1 MTRIA
6 ATLFRAL
13 TPAGSTSISEVR
25 PDALGRTTLM
35 AVLLVG
41 GLLATPAAAQEFI
54 VGGQSLGDGH
64 TEAVATGD
72 LDGDGD
78 TDLVLGNGSPFEIDS
93 PNTVWLNDGTGTFT
107 DTGQSLGTT
116 DTQDLALVDVNG
128 DQDLDLI
135 ASNGTSDNEFG
146 GAPNK
151 VWLNDG
157 TGTFTDSGQEL
168 GNFDTG
174 GIAIADV
181 DGDSDQDVVA
191 GREGSSDSNY
201 VWFNDGSGTF
211 SGGDQFIGDGLTNDV
226 ALADVDGDGDPDLL
240 AGNNQGLSGSRN
252 VLWLN
257 DGDGTFTESSQTF
270 EFTSTYAVVFA
281 DLNGDGA
288 PDIVDGVRGSAS
300 GNEAWMNDGNGDF
313 TKAQSFGGVAYT
325 VSLAVGDLDGDGDP
339 DLVEGN
345 STFSAGQP
353 NRVWTNDNGTFTN
366 TGQSLGEGET
376 YGLATADTDGD
387 GDTDFVAGNG
397 GGSSDGAPSRVWLNQ
412 SGGGN
417 QPPTAAADTFSTPAG
432 QTLTVGPPGVLGNDT
447 DPDGDA
453 LAASL
458 VSGVANGSLTLG
470 ANGSVEYTP
479 DTGFA
484 GTDQFAYEATD
495 GSAADTAT
503 ATIDVQADS
512 TVRTIPLA
520 DGWSLVA
527 VPLQTEA
534 PSFGAVLS
542 PCFSG
547 FFFEPGVGYQPV
559 ADGDPLPP
567 GQGLFANCSG
577 GSVEVTGTRV
587 DTPTVAVESGWNLVG
602 PFADPVAAGSVG
614 STPEGIVQTPFFGFA
629 GGYQAADTL
638 RPGRGYWVKAT
649 ESGTLDLSG
658 GAGNAAASVATAR
671 PQSGSGAQ
679 PRVRLR
685 WTDATGRSAT
695 LRLAAEASGPERA
708 RHALP
713 PVPPSGMFDVRFEGG
728 RSLAAGPGLH
738 AVETQGLRPPV
749 TVEWVGAGEGR
760 SVRLRQ
766 EGTEARLTP
775 ASPSVTLSTAGDIAV
790 GLEAGPTTFRLERPA
805 PNPASERAAL
815 EYALPEPTEVNIG
828 LYDVLGRRV
837 AQVVDARKTT
847 GQHEAELRTAS
858 LPSGTYFV
866 RMQAGSVTKTRRLS
880 VVH

>member
-1 MTRIA
+1 M
-6 ATLFRAL
+6 
-13 TPAGSTSISEVR
+13 SIPKARLS
-25 PDALGRTTLM
+25 PLHGTTLI

-41 GLLATPAAAQEFI
+41 GLLATPAAAQEF
-54 VGGQSLGDGH
+54 VDSGQSLGDGH

-72 LDGDGD
+72 LNGDGHP
-78 TDLVLGNGSPFEIDS
+78 DLVVGNGSVFDIDT
-93 PNTVWLNDGTGTFT
+93 PNTVWLNDGTGTLT
-107 DTGQSLGTT
+107 NTGQSLGTAH
-116 DTQDLALVDVNG
+116 TQDLALVDVDDDG
-128 DQDLDLI
+128 DLDLI
-135 ASNGTSDNEFG
+135 AANGMPDGESG
-146 GAPNK
+146 GETNK

-157 TGTFTDSGQEL
+157 TGSFTDTGQ
-168 GNFDTG
+168 GFGPYDTSS
-174 GIAIADV
+174 IAVADL
-181 DGDSDQDVVA
+181 DGDGDPDFVT
-191 GREGSSDSNY
+191 GREGFSDSNV
-201 VWFNDGSGTF
+201 VWLNDGSGNF
-211 SGGDQFIGDGLTNDV
+211 SSAQFLGSELTSDV

-240 AGNNQGLSGSRN
+240 AGNNQGIGGSRN

-257 DGDGTFTESSQTF
+257 DGDGTFTEGSQTF
-270 EFTSTYAVVFA
+270 GFTSTYAVVFA

-288 PDIVDGVRGSAS
+288 PDIVDGVRADAS
-300 GNEAWMNDGNGDF
+300 GNEVWMNDGDGTFSN
-313 TKAQSFGGVAYT
+313 TQNFGGGAYT

-345 STFSAGQP
+345 STFGAGGKP
-353 NRVWTNDNGTFTN
+353 NRVWVNDNGTFTD
-366 TGQSLGEGET
+366 TGQMLANNET
-376 YGLATADTDGD
+376 FGLSVTDIDGD

-397 GGSSDGAPSRVWLNQ
+397 GGGSGGAPVKVWLNQ

-453 LAASL
+453 MAASL
-458 VSGVANGSLTLG
+458 VSGVANGILTLG

-479 DTGFA
+479 DAGFA
-484 GTDQFAYEATD
+484 GTDQFVYEATD

-602 PFADPVAAGSVG
+602 PFADPVAVGSVG

-658 GAGNAAASVATAR
+658 GGNAAASVATG
-671 PQSGSGAQ
+671 GSQPGRRAQ
-679 PRVRLR
+679 PEVRLR

-728 RSLAAGPGLH
+728 WSLAAGPGLH

-749 TVEWVGAGEGR
+749 TVEWVGAREGW

-775 ASPSVTLSTAGDIAV
+775 ASPSVTLSTAEDIAV

-828 LYDVLGRRV
+828 VYDVLGRQV

-847 GQHEAELRTAS
+847 GQHRAELRTAS